1 MKIRLIEPEPPGVHT
16 FSKVLLPRLG
26 LPLIAATLKSHGH
39 DVRIHAPQMA
49 PVPWDEVFSADLVG
63 ISTTTSTATAG
74 YAFAD
79 DIRAHGVPV
88 IMGGSHV
95 TFMADEALAH
105 ADYVGRG
112 EGGEQLMVELLEAL
126 AGSRPLESVAG
137 LSFTRDGRAVHN
149 ESRGWCTVLDD
160 LPFPDLSAIEG
171 HERLLT
177 TPIMTSW
184 GCPFNCTFCS
194 VTAMFGKKY
203 RFRGA
208 DSVIAE
214 IREKRPKRIFF
225 YDDNLA
231 AHKGRLKELLRRM
244 IDEDLVLPWMAQVRT
259 DVVRD
264 EELLDL
270 MKRSG
275 CLIVFL
281 GLESVSQETLDAY
294 DKHQTVD
301 DIAQGI
307 RKLHEHGILSHGM
320 FVLGADSDTL
330 RTVRDTVDFALANH
344 IDSIMM
350 SALTPLPG
358 TPQYEDLAAAG
369 RIFDHRWEHYDSH
382 HVVFH
387 PQHMRAYDLQ
397 NEVLHAYLRF
407 YSVGQWLKALLSFSA
422 VKLLLKSWGRW
433 TIKSWRKDARN
444 GAFMEELKALPE
456 PE

>member
-1 MKIRLIEPEPPGVHT
+1 MKIRLIEPEPPGIHT

-26 LPLIAATLKSHGH
+26 LPLIAATLKEHGH
-39 DVRIHAPQMA
+39 DVRIYAPQMA
-49 PVPWDEVFSADLVG
+49 PIKWSDVYDADLVG
-63 ISTTTSTATAG
+63 ISVTTSTAAAG

-79 DIRAHGVPV
+79 DLRSRGVPV
-88 IMGGSHV
+88 AMGGSHV

-112 EGGEQLMVELLEAL
+112 EGGEQLMLELIDAL
-126 AGSRPLESVAG
+126 AGQRDLESIAG

-149 ESRGWCTVLDD
+149 ESRGYCTVLND
-160 LPFPDLSAIEG
+160 LPFPDLDAIEG

-203 RFRGA
+203 RFRSA
-208 DSVIAE
+208 QNVLDE
-214 IREKRPKRIFF
+214 IREKNPKRIFF

-231 AHKGRLKELLRRM
+231 VNKQRLKELLRSM
-244 IDEDLVLPWMAQVRT
+244 IAQDLCVPWMAQVRT

-264 EELLDL
+264 EELLTL

-281 GLESVSQETLDAY
+281 GLESVCQETLDAY
-294 DKHQTVD
+294 EKQQTVQEVAD
-301 DIAQGI
+301 AIHI
-307 RKLHEHGILSHGM
+307 LHKHGILSHGM
-320 FVLGADSDTL
+320 FVLGADSDTS
-330 RTVRDTVDFALANH
+330 RTITDTVDFSLRNK

-358 TPQYEDLAAAG
+358 TPFYDELEASG
-369 RIFDHRWEHYDSH
+369 RIFDHHWERYDSH
-382 HVVFH
+382 HVLFY
-387 PQHMRAYDLQ
+387 PKNLSAYDLQ
-397 NEVLHAYLRF
+397 REVIEGYYRF
-407 YSVGQWLKALLSFSA
+407 YSKRQWFKSLLSFNPI
-422 VKLLLKSWGRW
+422 KILLKNWGRW
-433 TIKSWRKDARN
+433 TINSWCKDDRN
-444 GAFMEELKALPE
+444 KAFLEELRTLPPAE
-456 PE
+456 